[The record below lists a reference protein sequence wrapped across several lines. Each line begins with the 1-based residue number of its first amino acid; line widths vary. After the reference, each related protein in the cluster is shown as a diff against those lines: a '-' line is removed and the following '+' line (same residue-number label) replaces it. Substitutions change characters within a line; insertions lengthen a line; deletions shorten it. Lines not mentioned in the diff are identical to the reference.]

1 MPRPR
6 CNVPGRPDRDIWA
19 TVAVPTCPS
28 PPEPKCS
35 EAIKFCEPNI
45 KRSDDGLA
53 ILRSN
58 PIYRASDIIFQR
70 GMRWRRDSIAI
81 LCNKRYKGTLL
92 RKVLEATT
100 TFDSKTDFTRS
111 HSWPPNATMCGA
123 TGPNGATLAA
133 PERLLQELV
142 RLLLSPESD
151 CARRQPR
158 GDRLVVPLRLGDIGS
173 RFIHDQWGGAHK
185 LVAAVQSYL
194 KEHPSATKVVLNAVL
209 NYSPNPWLGR
219 FGFAGNASEDAAGLR
234 TRQQL
239 FDSFHHAVKGGARWR
254 SEPVLDDDLCLL
266 VRAPHI
272 LLPPRLDGFSALVS
286 RLRYGR

>member
-81 LCNKRYKGTLL
+81 LCNNRYRGTLL

-100 TFDSKTDFTRS
+100 TYPSNTDFTRS

-142 RLLLSPESD
+142 RLLLSPEGD

-173 RFIHDQWGGAHK
+173 RMLHDQWGGAHK
-185 LVAAVQSYL
+185 LVAAVQQYL

-219 FGFAGNASEDAAGLR
+219 FAGNASEDAAGLR

>member
-58 PIYRASDIIFQR
+58 PIYRASDIIYQR

-81 LCNKRYKGTLL
+81 LCNNCYRGTLL

-100 TFDSKTDFTRS
+100 TYDSNIF
-111 HSWPPNATMCGA
+111 HAIA
-123 TGPNGATLAA
+123 QLAA
-133 PERLLQELV
+133 ERDDV
-142 RLLLSPESD
+142 RRRRTQRRD
-151 CARRQPR
+151 ARRA
-158 GDRLVVPLRLGDIGS
+158 
-173 RFIHDQWGGAHK
+173 GA
-185 LVAAVQSYL
+185 L
-194 KEHPSATKVVLNAVL
+194 
-209 NYSPNPWLGR
+209 
-219 FGFAGNASEDAAGLR
+219 AAG
-234 TRQQL
+234 
-239 FDSFHHAVKGGARWR
+239 A
-254 SEPVLDDDLCLL
+254 
-266 VRAPHI
+266 RAPSP
-272 LLPPRLDGFSALVS
+272 LAGE
-286 RLRYGR
+286 